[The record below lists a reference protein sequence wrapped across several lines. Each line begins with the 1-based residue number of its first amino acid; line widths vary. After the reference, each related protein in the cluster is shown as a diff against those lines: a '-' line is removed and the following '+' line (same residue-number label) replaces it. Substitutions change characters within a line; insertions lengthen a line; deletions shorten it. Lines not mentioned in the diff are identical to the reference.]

1 MVSKQQI
8 ADEQRKEREYNKLFE
23 QVISKSPFGQWY
35 GLMIGASNLLTQNLP
50 KSVGIDQDGRPMVV
64 YKGDVNKLLGVW
76 ATPTH
81 KVIAQDL
88 SQQKYGKALGDL
100 LGIGQIT
107 ETIKQKRAKFFDISP
122 EEVTQIRNSKIQQ
135 SKQPKNTVVL
145 KTDNELN
152 LSKNKFI
159 HKTKRNYTPFIIVSV
174 IGIIGM
180 ITVIKYRKFI
190 F

>member
-1 MVSKQQI
+1 MVSQQQI
-8 ADEQRKEREYNKLFE
+8 ADEKRKEREYNKLFE
-23 QVISKSPFGQWY
+23 EVIAKSPFGQWY

-50 KSVGIDQDGRPMVV
+50 KRVGIDQDGRPMVV

-81 KVIAQDL
+81 KVIAEDL
-88 SQQKYGKALGDL
+88 SQQKYGKAIGDL

-122 EEVTQIRNSKIQQ
+122 EEVTQIINRKIQQ
-135 SKQPKNTVVL
+135 SKEPKNTVVL
-145 KTDNELN
+145 KKDNELN
-152 LSKNKFI
+152 LSKKQVEQKSN
-159 HKTKRNYTPFIIVSV
+159 HNYTPIIVSS
-174 IGIIGM
+174 IGIILI
-180 ITVIKYRKFI
+180 ITIIKYRRFI